1 MNATA
6 KKPVAKKS
14 VEKTVHKPLKS
25 MTPRSQDIGYGP
37 EPVWLKQPA
46 ETERISAMTRMFNWY
61 NYHYGKKEAK
71 DCIVDWLVRND
82 RAVDAKAFN
91 RVPEAVVYK
100 IGIGWICRANL
111 LGLEITAKE
120 LATINETIAE
130 YITAGKSVKEVVEE
144 AVVAVKPNIQD
155 RLREKMSEAAGELEG
170 MYDEM
175 ILAGGKMSAD
185 YKPVSLLRS
194 MNVAPQLI
202 SQVKEIWERRLV
214 ELKEVAAGKDGD
226 LAEGYGHFGKLQV
239 RNFIKFAEQVVAD
252 CDTYVQIKKVE
263 RKPRAKKAVPLEKQV
278 AKFKYLREFAELK
291 LKSESPT
298 KLVGASEA
306 WFYDV
311 AKRKLIHVVADTH
324 LGTFFV
330 KGSSLVGFD
339 PAATVQKTLRKPAE
353 QIKSIVSVGKPA
365 ARKAFKDI
373 KATEVK
379 FNGRGN
385 DNLIILKTY

>member
-6 KKPVAKKS
+6 KKPVAKKA

-37 EPVWLKQPA
+37 EPVWPTQPA
-46 ETERISAMTRMFNWY
+46 EMERISAMTRMFNWY
-61 NYHYGKKEAK
+61 NYHYGKKEAR
-71 DCIVDWLVRND
+71 DCIVDWLARNE
-82 RAVDAKAFN
+82 RTAESKAFAKL
-91 RVPEAVVYK
+91 PEAAIYK

-111 LGLEITAKE
+111 LGLEITDKE
-120 LATINETIAE
+120 LDTINATIAD
-130 YITAGKSVKEVVEE
+130 YIEAGKSVKEVVEE

-202 SQVKEIWERRLV
+202 GQVKEIWQRRLV

-252 CDTYVQIKKVE
+252 CDAYVQIKKVE

-278 AKFKYLREFAELK
+278 AKFKYLKEFAELK

-306 WFYDV
+306 WFYDT

-330 KGSSLVGFD
+330 KGSAIVGFD

-353 QIKSIVSVGKPA
+353 QIRSIVGVGKPA
-365 ARKAFKDI
+365 ARKAFRDI

>member
-6 KKPVAKKS
+6 KKSTA
-14 VEKTVHKPLKS
+14 KTVHKPLKS
-25 MTPRSQDIGYGP
+25 MTPRSQDVGYGP
-37 EPVWLKQPA
+37 EPQWKEQPA
-46 ETERISAMTRMFNWY
+46 ENERTSAMTRMFNWY

-82 RAVDAKAFN
+82 RSDEAKEFN
-91 RVPEAVVYK
+91 RLPEAAIYK
-100 IGIGWICRANL
+100 IGIGWVCRANL
-111 LGLEITAKE
+111 LGLAITEKE
-120 LATINETIAE
+120 LETINNTIAE
-130 YITAGKSVKEVVEE
+130 YITAGKLVKEVVE
-144 AVVAVKPNIQD
+144 VAEIASKPNIQD

-175 ILAGGKMSAD
+175 IMAGGKMSAD
-185 YKPVSLLRS
+185 YKPISLLRS
-194 MNVAPQLI
+194 LNVAPQLI
-202 SQVKEIWERRLV
+202 GTVKEIWERRLS
-214 ELKEVAAGKDGD
+214 ELQEVAAGKDSD
-226 LAEGYGHFGKLQV
+226 LVEGYGHFGKLQI

-252 CDTYVQIKKVE
+252 CGTYVQIKKVE

-306 WFYDV
+306 WFYDT
-311 AKRKLIHVVADTH
+311 AKRKLIHVVADSH

-330 KGSSLVGFD
+330 KGSAIVGFD

-353 QIKSIVSVGKPA
+353 QIKSITSVGKPA